1 MPLPSTS
8 SASINRFVN
17 TTSCM
22 PRETPVSFFSHE
34 HIKYSRAQR
43 RCLALLLSV
52 LLTACASA
60 PQVAEKSTSQFDD
73 RIPTASLLVTLATS
87 QPDSGV
93 RLLADPSEALQSRL
107 HLAALA
113 TATLDI
119 QYYLWQGDSSG
130 LALTH
135 EVLQAA
141 DRGVRVRILLDDI
154 YHSGRDTAYQTLDA
168 HPNVEVR
175 LFNPMGN
182 RGAAKQV
189 NYALRKS
196 TFNYR
201 MHNKIFLVDGAVA
214 VLGGRNI
221 GDEYFG
227 RDASFNF
234 QDMDAIALGDVAAD
248 AGGAFDL
255 FWNAEL
261 AIPVAALNG
270 NPEQMPTIA
279 QTSELAAAR
288 AQIRPADE
296 REQDPAEAAQV
307 WLDALSGELLWTD
320 ARVIVDRPDRGSE
333 HPDSAFMAL
342 AQDPSV
348 RPSESVVIQTAY
360 LIPNGPTM
368 GNLETLGAEGVSMRV
383 LTNSAQS
390 NNHNS
395 VHAFYV
401 PYRKRLIEAGID
413 LYEVQGTGS
422 LAGYLDRVG
431 EDAHAGLHTK
441 AMVVDE
447 RIAVIGSY
455 NMDPRSRV
463 WNSEIALIVDHPSFA
478 AEVLEEMARDF
489 TPDAAWRLS
498 LDSADKLIW
507 SGEVDGEQVE
517 LSKDPG
523 TTWWNRFVWGVMRI
537 FPLEN
542 EL

>member
-1 MPLPSTS
+1 MNALFSTS
-8 SASINRFVN
+8 RPSGLWAV
-17 TTSCM
+17 C
-22 PRETPVSFFSHE
+22 FSVF
-34 HIKYSRAQR
+34 
-43 RCLALLLSV
+43 LG
-52 LLTACASA
+52 ACASA
-60 PQVAEKSTSQFDD
+60 PQVADKSVSQFND
-73 RIPTASLLVTLATS
+73 RGRAESPLVALATS
-87 QPDSGV
+87 QAESGI

-107 HLAALA
+107 HMAALA
-113 TATLDI
+113 TTTLDI
-119 QYYLWQGDSSG
+119 QYYLWQSDNSG

-154 YHSGRDTAYQTLDA
+154 YHSGRDSAYQTLDA

-182 RGAAKQV
+182 RGAAKQA
-189 NYALRKS
+189 NYAFKKS
-196 TFNYR
+196 NFNYR
-201 MHNKIFLVDGAVA
+201 MHNKIFLVDGVAA

-227 RDASFNF
+227 QDPSFNF
-234 QDMDAIALGDVAAD
+234 QDMDAIALGEVAAE
-248 AGGAFDL
+248 AGEAFDL

-261 AIPVAALNG
+261 AFPVTALNG
-270 NPEQMPTIA
+270 NPEDMPTAA
-279 QTSELAAAR
+279 QTATLAEARKRVIPPGEEDTAAAT
-288 AQIRPADE
+288 
-296 REQDPAEAAQV
+296 EA
-307 WLDALSGELLWTD
+307 WLSALSTELLWTN
-320 ARVIVDRPDRGSE
+320 ARVIVDRPDRGTE
-333 HPDSAFMAL
+333 QPDSAFMAL
-342 AQDPSV
+342 IEDPSL
-348 RPSESVVIQTAY
+348 RPEKSMVIQTAY

-368 GNLETLGAEGVSMRV
+368 GNIEAIGAQGASMKI

-401 PYRKRLIEAGID
+401 PYRKRLIEAGVD
-413 LYEVQGTGS
+413 LYEVQGNGS

-431 EDAHAGLHTK
+431 EDGRAGLHTK
-441 AMVVDE
+441 SMVFDE
-447 RIAVIGSY
+447 RVSIIGSY

-463 WNSEIALIVDHPSFA
+463 WNSEIALVVDDAGFA

-498 LDSADKLIW
+498 LDDNGKLLW
-507 SGEVDGEQVE
+507 SGEVDGEPVQFN
-517 LSKDPG
+517 KDPG
-523 TTWWNRFVWGVMRI
+523 TSWWTRFVWGVMRI

>member
-1 MPLPSTS
+1 MNALFSTS
-8 SASINRFVN
+8 RPSGLWAV
-17 TTSCM
+17 C
-22 PRETPVSFFSHE
+22 FSVF
-34 HIKYSRAQR
+34 
-43 RCLALLLSV
+43 LG
-52 LLTACASA
+52 ACASA
-60 PQVAEKSTSQFDD
+60 PQVADKSVSQFND
-73 RIPTASLLVTLATS
+73 RGRAESPLVALATS
-87 QPDSGV
+87 QAESGI

-107 HLAALA
+107 HMAALA
-113 TATLDI
+113 TTTLDI
-119 QYYLWQGDSSG
+119 QYYLWQGDNSG

-154 YHSGRDTAYQTLDA
+154 YHSGRDSAYQTLDA

-182 RGAAKQV
+182 RGAAKQA
-189 NYALRKS
+189 NYAFKKS
-196 TFNYR
+196 NFNYR
-201 MHNKIFLVDGAVA
+201 MHNKIFLVDGVAA

-227 RDASFNF
+227 QDPSFNF
-234 QDMDAIALGDVAAD
+234 QDMDAIALGEVAAE
-248 AGGAFDL
+248 AGEAFDL

-261 AIPVAALNG
+261 AFPVTALNG
-270 NPEQMPTIA
+270 NPEEMPTAA
-279 QTSELAAAR
+279 QTATLAEARKRVIPPGEEDTAAAT
-288 AQIRPADE
+288 
-296 REQDPAEAAQV
+296 EA
-307 WLDALSGELLWTD
+307 WLSALSTELLWTN
-320 ARVIVDRPDRGSE
+320 ARVIVDRPDRGTE
-333 HPDSAFMAL
+333 QPDSAFMAL
-342 AQDPSV
+342 IEDPSL
-348 RPSESVVIQTAY
+348 RPEKSMVIQTAY

-368 GNLETLGAEGVSMRV
+368 GNIEAIGAQGASMKI

-401 PYRKRLIEAGID
+401 PYRKRLIEAGVD
-413 LYEVQGTGS
+413 LYEVQGNGS

-431 EDAHAGLHTK
+431 EDGRAGLHTK
-441 AMVVDE
+441 SMVFDE
-447 RIAVIGSY
+447 RVSIIGSY

-463 WNSEIALIVDHPSFA
+463 WNSEIALVVDDAGFA

-498 LDSADKLIW
+498 LDDNGKLLW
-507 SGEVDGEQVE
+507 SGEVDGEPVQF
-517 LSKDPG
+517 SKDPG
-523 TTWWNRFVWGVMRI
+523 TSWWTRFVWGVMRI

>member
-1 MPLPSTS
+1 MRLAPL
-8 SASINRFVN
+8 
-17 TTSCM
+17 
-22 PRETPVSFFSHE
+22 H
-34 HIKYSRAQR
+34 YQLSRVAQKR
-43 RCLALLLSV
+43 GLWIPCLSLF
-52 LLTACASA
+52 LTACASA
-60 PQVAEKSTSQFDD
+60 PQVAEKSASQFND
-73 RIPTASLLVTLATS
+73 RTPTASPLVSLATS
-87 QPDSGV
+87 QPDSGI
-93 RLLADPSEALQSRL
+93 RLLADPSEALESRL
-107 HLAALA
+107 HLAALS
-113 TATLDI
+113 TTTLDI
-119 QYYLWQGDSSG
+119 QYYLWQGDTSG

-141 DRGVRVRILLDDI
+141 ERGVRVRILLDDI
-154 YHSGRDTAYQTLDA
+154 YHSGRDSAYQTLDA

-182 RGAAKQV
+182 RGAAKQA
-189 NYALRKS
+189 NYVLKKS
-196 TFNYR
+196 SFNYR
-201 MHNKIFLVDGAVA
+201 MHNKIFLVDGVA
-214 VLGGRNI
+214 AILGGRNI

-227 RDASFNF
+227 QDPSFNF
-234 QDMDAIALGDVAAD
+234 QDMDAIALGDAAAD
-248 AGGAFDL
+248 AGRAFDL
-255 FWNAEL
+255 FWNADL
-261 AIPVAALNG
+261 AIPVAAVSNKPKVMG
-270 NPEQMPTIA
+270 TASQGA
-279 QTSELAAAR
+279 RLAAAR
-288 AQIRPADE
+288 EQIRPAAE
-296 REQDPAEAAQV
+296 GNPAAATES
-307 WLDALSGELLWTD
+307 WLSALSNELLWTN
-320 ARVIVDRPDRGSE
+320 ARIIVDRPDRSSE
-333 HPDSAFMAL
+333 QPDSAFMAL

-413 LYEVQGTGS
+413 LYEVQGNGS
-422 LAGYLDRVG
+422 LAEYLDRVG
-431 EDAHAGLHTK
+431 KDGRAGLHTK

-463 WNSEIALIVDHPSFA
+463 WNSEIALVVEDAGFA
-478 AEVLEEMARDF
+478 SEVLEEMARDF

-498 LDSADKLIW
+498 LDSAGKVLW
-507 SGEVDGEQVE
+507 SGQVDGKAVE
-517 LSKDPG
+517 LNKDPG
-523 TTWWNRFVWGVMRI
+523 TTWWNRFVWSVMRI

>member
-1 MPLPSTS
+1 MRYALFNTRRLHRFLRLPKKGLWPL
-8 SASINRFVN
+8 
-17 TTSCM
+17 C
-22 PRETPVSFFSHE
+22 FS
-34 HIKYSRAQR
+34 
-43 RCLALLLSV
+43 LF
-52 LLTACASA
+52 LTACASA
-60 PQVAEKSTSQFDD
+60 PQVAEKSVSQFTDLE
-73 RIPTASLLVTLATS
+73 PAPSPLVTLATS
-87 QPDSGV
+87 QPDSGI

-113 TATLDI
+113 TTTLDV
-119 QYYLWQGDSSG
+119 QYYLWQGDDSG
-130 LALTH
+130 LGLTH
-135 EVLQAA
+135 EVLAAA
-141 DRGVRVRILLDDI
+141 DRGVRVRVLLDDI
-154 YHSGRDTAYQTLDA
+154 YHSGRDSAYQTLDA

-182 RGAAKQV
+182 RGAGKQM
-189 NYALRKS
+189 NYAVRKS

-201 MHNKIFLVDGAVA
+201 MHNKIFLVDGVAA

-227 RDASFNF
+227 QDPSFNF
-234 QDMDAIALGDVAAD
+234 QDMDAIALGAVAAD

-261 AIPVAALNG
+261 AFPVAALNTQ
-270 NPEQMPTIA
+270 PELMPTEA
-279 QTSELAAAR
+279 QTETLAAAR
-288 AQIRPADE
+288 DRIRPAAE
-296 REQDPAEAAQV
+296 RDQNPAAVTKA
-307 WLDALSGELLWTD
+307 WLDTLSEELLWTK
-320 ARVIVDRPDRGSE
+320 ARVIVDRPDRSSE

-342 AQDPSV
+342 AQDPTL
-348 RPSESVVIQTAY
+348 RPSESIVIQTAY

-368 GNLETLGAEGVSMRV
+368 GNFEALGADGVSMRV

-413 LYEVQGTGS
+413 LYEVQGNGS

-431 EDAHAGLHTK
+431 EDGRAGLHTK
-441 AMVVDE
+441 AMVIDE

-463 WNSEIALIVDHPSFA
+463 WNSEIALVVDDPGFA

-489 TPDAAWRLS
+489 APSAAWHLT
-498 LDSADKLIW
+498 LDDAGKLVW
-507 SGEVDGEQVE
+507 SGESDGEMVE

-523 TTWWNRFVWGVMRI
+523 TSGWTRFVWGLMRI
-537 FPLEN
+537 FPFEN

>member
-60 PQVAEKSTSQFDD
+60 PQVAEKSTSRFDD
-73 RIPTASLLVTLATS
+73 RISTASLLVTLATS
-87 QPDSGV
+87 QPDSGI

-130 LALTH
+130 LALAH

-201 MHNKIFLVDGAVA
+201 MHNKIFLVDGVVA

-234 QDMDAIALGDVAAD
+234 QDMDAIAVGDVAAD

-261 AIPVAALNG
+261 AIPVAALNN
-270 NPEQMPTIA
+270 NPEQMSTIA

-307 WLDALSGELLWTD
+307 WLNALSDQLLWTD
-320 ARVIVDRPDRGSE
+320 ARVIVDRPDRSNA

-342 AQDPSV
+342 ARDPTI
-348 RPSESVVIQTAY
+348 RPRDTAVIQTAY

-368 GNLETLGAEGVSMRV
+368 ATLEALRDEGVQLRI
-383 LTNSAQS
+383 LTNSGQS
-390 NNHNS
+390 NNHSS
-395 VHAFYV
+395 VHAFYA
-401 PYRKRLIEAGID
+401 PYRKPLLEAGVD
-413 LYEVQGTGS
+413 LFELQGSGS
-422 LAGYLDRVG
+422 LASYLNRVG
-431 EDAHAGLHTK
+431 DDARAGLHTK
-441 AMVVDE
+441 AMVVD
-447 RIAVIGSY
+447 A
-455 NMDPRSRV
+455 RSRV
-463 WNSEIALIVDHPSFA
+463 WNSEIALIVEDADFA
-478 AEVLEEMARDF
+478 AEVLEEMSRDF
-489 TPDAAWRLS
+489 SPDAAWRLS
-498 LDSADKLIW
+498 LDETGKVLW

-517 LSKDPG
+517 LNKDPG
-523 TTWWNRFVWGVMRI
+523 SSWWNRFVWGLMRTL
-537 FPLEN
+537 PLEN

>member
-1 MPLPSTS
+1 MGHAALYRQ
-8 SASINRFVN
+8 RFRV
-17 TTSCM
+17 
-22 PRETPVSFFSHE
+22 
-34 HIKYSRAQR
+34 AQKR
-43 RCLALLLSV
+43 GLWALCLSLF
-52 LLTACASA
+52 LTACASA

-87 QPDSGV
+87 QPDSGI

-119 QYYLWQGDSSG
+119 QYYLWQGDNSG

-189 NYALRKS
+189 NYVFKKS

-201 MHNKIFLVDGAVA
+201 MHNKIFLVDGVAA

-227 RDASFNF
+227 QDLSFNF
-234 QDMDAIALGDVAAD
+234 QDMDAIALGEVAAD
-248 AGGAFDL
+248 AGEAFDL

-261 AIPVAALNG
+261 AIPVAALNS

-288 AQIRPADE
+288 ARMRPVDE

-307 WLDALSGELLWTD
+307 WLDALSDELLWTD
-320 ARVIVDRPDRGSE
+320 ARVIVDRPDRSSE

-348 RPSESVVIQTAY
+348 KPSESAVIQTAY
-360 LIPNGPTM
+360 LIPNGPIM
-368 GNLETLGAEGVSMRV
+368 GNLEAFHSDGVSIKI

-401 PYRKRLIEAGID
+401 PYRKRLIEAGVE
-413 LYEVQGTGS
+413 LYEVQSNGS
-422 LAGYLDRVG
+422 LAAYLDRVG
-431 EDAHAGLHTK
+431 EDARAGLHTK

-463 WNSEIALIVDHPSFA
+463 WNSEIALIVDHPGFA

-489 TPDAAWRLS
+489 APDAAWRLS
-498 LDSADKLIW
+498 LDSADKLLW
-507 SGEVDGEQVE
+507 SGEVGGEMVE
-517 LSKDPG
+517 LNKDPD